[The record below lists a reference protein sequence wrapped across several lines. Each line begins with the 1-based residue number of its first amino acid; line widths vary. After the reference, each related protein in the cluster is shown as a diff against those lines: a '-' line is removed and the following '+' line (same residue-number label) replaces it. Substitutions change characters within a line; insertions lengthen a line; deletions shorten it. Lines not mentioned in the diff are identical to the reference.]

1 VRHVLCVLY
10 YIRIAQSLESRE
22 YLTGSKLIEVE
33 EEEQKSLVEY
43 LDMNLLSYITS

>member
-1 VRHVLCVLY
+1 MNMLMLL
-10 YIRIAQSLESRE
+10 SLENTRRVASR
-22 YLTGSKLIEVE
+22 IEVE